1 MSQPIE
7 TNIPEVE
14 KLFTDVADYY
24 EYAVPKAFKQLADSV
39 LADLKA
45 GKFKNRTGA
54 LRRSMRTQAFDTGI
68 GVEMLDYGYFISF
81 GVDGKNR
88 KQAFGLTEGV
98 AQVFSVTEGYKFGQ
112 SSDKVYGIAP
122 RNFYPMDLE
131 QKIIDILLNED

>member
-14 KLFTDVADYY
+14 QAFTDIADYY
-24 EYAVPKAFKQLADSV
+24 EFAVPQAFKELADRV

-54 LRRSMRTQAFDTGI
+54 LRRSMRTQAFDLGV
-68 GVEMLDYGYFISF
+68 GVEMLDYGYFLSF

-88 KQAFGLTEGV
+88 KNALGLTEEV
-98 AQVFSVTEGYKFGQ
+98 AQTFGVNKGYKFGQ
-112 SSDKVYGIAP
+112 TSNKVYGISP
-122 RNFYPMDLE
+122 RGFYPLDLE
-131 QKIIDILLNED
+131 EKIIEILLNEE